1 MGQRIDGAG
10 LRRQGRAAATGVILP
25 EGLYCHRGRA
35 PGAEGG
41 AVHALLVRIKVKA
54 ERLEEFVEAT
64 MDNAKAS
71 SLEPGVLRFDLL
83 RSSDDP
89 TRFLLY
95 EVYRDAEA
103 PARHKETAHYLAWRD
118 ACEPMLDG
126 PRIRETFAGV
136 FVSDPRG

>member
-1 MGQRIDGAG
+1 
-10 LRRQGRAAATGVILP
+10 
-25 EGLYCHRGRA
+25 
-35 PGAEGG
+35 
-41 AVHALLVRIKVKA
+41 VHALLVRIKVKA